1 MNYFLTM
8 KFSNEYIKLILGLKL
23 KQLRQEKGLSLSELA
38 KKSGLSVSYLNEIES
53 GKKYPK
59 AEKISAL
66 SQALGITYDKL
77 VSLKL
82 TKQLA
87 PIGELLESNLLKIL
101 PLDHYGID
109 VNKLISSLSSA
120 PMQLSALVATIIE
133 MARESEAAQNNFS
146 RTALQTYKEFHDN
159 YFEDLEKAVNE
170 FTRKYKIKRTPPVEY
185 KALAKILKKHFNYKI
200 DEETFSKYPLLKTTR
215 GVVFN
220 GKEKTLLLNPA
231 LDDSQKAF
239 IVGREL
245 AYNYLG
251 ITERSFIHSTFAVE
265 TFDQLLNNFHASY
278 FANALIIPENSL
290 IRELKKFFSFK
301 EWQPEFLISLLK
313 EFNATPEMFF
323 QRTTNLLSKKFGL
336 NQFFFLRFNKK
347 INDEKYYLSKELRLN
362 IPRNPGGYKT
372 SEHYCRRWVS
382 IRVLETLHKKI
393 KKNRNF
399 YDFVAD
405 SMRSRFINS
414 DDCFFNIS
422 LGKRRILAPDEIYS
436 VTIGFYVSE
445 NFKKIVKF
453 WDDPKIR
460 RREVNDTCEMCG
472 LKNCKE
478 RTAPPVSLEKA
489 MRMKKFK
496 ETLEKLRL
504 EIEERK

>member
-1 MNYFLTM
+1 M
-8 KFSNEYIKLILGLKL
+8 KFSNEHIKLILGLKL
-23 KQLRQEKGLSLSELA
+23 RQLRQSKGLSLSELA
-38 KKSGLSVSYLNEIES
+38 NKSGLSVSYLNEIES

-66 SQALGITYDKL
+66 SETLGITYDKL

-109 VNKLISSLSSA
+109 VNKLISSLSAA

-146 RTALQTYKEFHDN
+146 RTALQTYKEFHEN
-159 YFEDLEKAVNE
+159 YFPDLENAAKE
-170 FTRKYKIKRTPPVEY
+170 FARKFKIRRSPPVEFTN
-185 KALAKILKKHFNYKI
+185 LSEVLKSKFHYKI
-200 DEETFSKYPLLKTTR
+200 DENILNKYSSLQALR

-220 GKEKTLLLNPA
+220 GKSKTLLLNSKLTDA
-231 LDDSQKAF
+231 QKAF

-245 AYNYLG
+245 AYNYLN
-251 ITERSFIHSTFAVE
+251 ITDRSFIHSTLAVE

-278 FANALIIPENSL
+278 FANALLIPDNAL
-290 IRELKKFFSFK
+290 IKDLKKFFSLSK
-301 EWQPEFLISLLK
+301 WQPNYLNNLLIK
-313 EFNATPEMFF
+313 YGTTPEMFF
-323 QRTTNLLSKKFGL
+323 QRTTNLLAKKFGL

-347 INDEKYYLSKELRLN
+347 LDADKYSLSKELRLN
-362 IPRNPGGYKT
+362 IRRNPGGYKT

-382 IRVLETLHKKI
+382 IKVMEKLENEI
-393 KKNRNF
+393 KHNNE
-399 YDFVAD
+399 YYNYIVDAL
-405 SMRSRFINS
+405 RSRFVNS

-422 LGKRRILAPDEIYS
+422 IGKRRILVPDEIYS
-436 VTIGFYVSE
+436 VTIGFYTSDI
-445 NFKKIVKF
+445 FKKTVKF
-453 WDDPKIR
+453 WDDPRIR
-460 RREVNDTCEMCG
+460 RVEVNDTCEMCE

-478 RTAPPVSLEKA
+478 RIAPPVTL
-489 MRMKKFK
+489 KK
-496 ETLEKLRL
+496 TLSAEELKKTLDELKLK
-504 EIEERK
+504 IENGNLK